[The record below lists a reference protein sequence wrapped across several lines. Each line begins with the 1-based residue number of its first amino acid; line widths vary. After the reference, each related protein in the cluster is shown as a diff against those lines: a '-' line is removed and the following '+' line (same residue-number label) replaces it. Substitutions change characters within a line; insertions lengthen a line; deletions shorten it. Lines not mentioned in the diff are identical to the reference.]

1 MVEFNKKEKLFN
13 LKGIAVRIYQSYK
26 KKCVQKPLPFI
37 VFTHLLFSPTLIQQL
52 GNPVLEFSTDFNSRA
67 EFFWSHGL
75 ISDSTYNIFTTVC
88 NYSRYVSEY
97 YHGSISQVCD
107 RVMNQV
113 TRETSR
119 FVDKYD
125 VTLDVCI
132 SSVLSQSKI
141 LPPKVTF
148 LASYIHIPSDS
159 N

>member
-1 MVEFNKKEKLFN
+1 M
-13 LKGIAVRIYQSYK
+13 
-26 KKCVQKPLPFI
+26 
-37 VFTHLLFSPTLIQQL
+37 
-52 GNPVLEFSTDFNSRA
+52 LEFSTDFNSRA

-97 YHGSISQVCD
+97 YHGSLSTACD
-107 RVMNQV
+107 RVMSQV

-132 SSVLSQSKI
+132 SSVLMQSQI
-141 LPPKVTF
+141 LAPQVRVRV
-148 LASYIHIPSDS
+148 LALSPWFKFSLSMCIYSCILCC
-159 N
+159 

>member
-1 MVEFNKKEKLFN
+1 M
-13 LKGIAVRIYQSYK
+13 
-26 KKCVQKPLPFI
+26 
-37 VFTHLLFSPTLIQQL
+37 
-52 GNPVLEFSTDFNSRA
+52 LEFSTDFNSRA

-97 YHGSISQVCD
+97 YHGSLSTACD
-107 RVMNQV
+107 RVMSQV

-132 SSVLSQSKI
+132 SSVFMQSQI
-141 LPPKVTF
+141 LAPQVR
-148 LASYIHIPSDS
+148 PSGS
-159 N
+159 GYWHYRHGSGSAYNVWGCSFF

>member
-1 MVEFNKKEKLFN
+1 MK
-13 LKGIAVRIYQSYK
+13 
-26 KKCVQKPLPFI
+26 
-37 VFTHLLFSPTLIQQL
+37 QL

-97 YHGSISQVCD
+97 YRGSLSTACD
-107 RVMNQV
+107 RVMSQV
-113 TRETSR
+113 ARETSR

-132 SSVLSQSKI
+132 SSVLMQSQV
-141 LPPKVTF
+141 LVPQVGRPP
-148 LASYIHIPSDS
+148 LSMHASRSFS
-159 N
+159 SLR